1 MTFLR
6 ALLVA
11 LCSLCAALPA
21 AAAEP
26 IAADHPTPVV
36 HPTSTDL
43 IRMIGLD
50 NVFVQFGRSIAVS
63 PRQHG
68 IGNARF
74 LDAWEN
80 SALKAF
86 SDSRLGARLEQSLS
100 QTLSEDELA
109 GIGSFLTSSFGRRI
123 TRLEQAT
130 QAVAA
135 DQQVAAL
142 AKGKTLYWTVTER
155 RKSQFEELLN
165 LSGAEM
171 TFAVIGES
179 LRGLALGLH
188 LSAGGDIETPWEEID
203 NAVKLQLAGLKASLT
218 EAAQASLAFTYSEL
232 SDAEL
237 ETYLAFLRTPAARKF
252 YDTATLSVGDII
264 RETMFGLGESVA
276 ISLRRVDI

>member
-1 MTFLR
+1 MTLLR
-6 ALLVA
+6 ALLMA
-11 LCSLCAALPA
+11 LCAACAALPA
-21 AAAEP
+21 AAAEL
-26 IAADHPTPVV
+26 ITVDHPTPLL

-50 NVFVQFGRSIAVS
+50 NVFTQFGRSIAIS

-68 IGNARF
+68 IADARF
-74 LDAWEN
+74 LDTWES
-80 SALKAF
+80 SALSAF
-86 SDSRLGARLEQSLS
+86 SDEELKARLEQSLS
-100 QTLSEDELA
+100 RTLSEDELA
-109 GIGSFLTSSFGRRI
+109 GIGSFLASSFGQRV

-130 QAVAA
+130 QAIAA

-142 AKGKTLYWTVTER
+142 AKGKTLYWRVTER
-155 RKSQFEELLN
+155 RKSQFEELLD

-188 LSAGGDIETPWEEID
+188 LSSGGDIETPWEEID

-252 YDTATLSVGDII
+252 YDTATLTVGDII

-276 ISLRRVDI
+276 NSMQRVDI